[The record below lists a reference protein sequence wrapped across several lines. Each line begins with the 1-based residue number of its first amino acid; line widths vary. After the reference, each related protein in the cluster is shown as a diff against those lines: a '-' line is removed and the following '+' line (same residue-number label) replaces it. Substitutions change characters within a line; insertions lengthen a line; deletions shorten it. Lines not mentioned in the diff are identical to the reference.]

1 MKREKNRVQDRDCQQ
16 SGPGPTVI
24 KNPAGCC
31 AATHGDG
38 RQQQGPVTVRASG
51 PRATQPPRQGTRRM
65 HRGEGGRLR
74 PLPSGCVIG

>member
-24 KNPAGCC
+24 KTLADCC

-38 RQQQGPVTVRASG
+38 RQQQSPVTVRASV
-51 PRATQPPRQGTRRM
+51 PRATHPPRQGTRRM
-65 HRGEGGRLR
+65 HRGEGGVCAPFRR
-74 PLPSGCVIG
+74 DG